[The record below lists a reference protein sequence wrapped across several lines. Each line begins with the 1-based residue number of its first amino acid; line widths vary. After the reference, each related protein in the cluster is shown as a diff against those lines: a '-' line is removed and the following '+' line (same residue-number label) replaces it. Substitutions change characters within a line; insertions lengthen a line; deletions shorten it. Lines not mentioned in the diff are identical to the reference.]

1 MVRVH
6 EDEVESTLNELLLK
20 ILDPERRDQLEGKPC
35 SPFQVVDD
43 RFPYRVELALLEL
56 RNNAEHIFFL
66 LSVGGINGPS
76 RGGTGGDHQERYKAY
91 AYLMAA
97 HLNHTEIIAYFS
109 AVRLKRRLC
118 GVSFCTADSR

>member
-20 ILDPERRDQLEGKPC
+20 ILDPERRAQ
-35 SPFQVVDD
+35 
-43 RFPYRVELALLEL
+43 LEL

-66 LSVGGINGPS
+66 LSAGGINGPS